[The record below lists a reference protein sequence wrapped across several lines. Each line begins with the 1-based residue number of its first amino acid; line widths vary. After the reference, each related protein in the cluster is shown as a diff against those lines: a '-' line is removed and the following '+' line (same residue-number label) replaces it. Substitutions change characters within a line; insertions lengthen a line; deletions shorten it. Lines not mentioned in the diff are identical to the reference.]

1 MQYLVFGKVT
11 SFFDILKTMD
21 KIKLYVPLG
30 TQKFPFVRII
40 IALNRL
46 VEQGEYKPEEI
57 VMQSALY
64 PVKPNFTAF
73 GLIPNEDF
81 NHYMEE
87 AEVIVTHSG
96 VNSIISSMEM
106 GKPLVICPRLHE
118 YGEHVDNH
126 QMEIATLMHDKYDVL
141 VCTDMK
147 DLPNLIKQSKTHKYK
162 HWVSHK
168 KELLSTI
175 SKLIL

>member
-1 MQYLVFGKVT
+1 
-11 SFFDILKTMD
+11 MD
-21 KIKLYVPLG
+21 KIKLFVPLG
-30 TQKFPFVRII
+30 TQKFPFGRII
-40 IALNRL
+40 TALNEL

-81 NHYMEE
+81 NRYMKE
-87 AEVIVTHSG
+87 AEVVVTHSG
-96 VNSIISSMEM
+96 VNSIISCMEM

-126 QMEIATLMHDKYDVL
+126 QMEIATLMHEKYDVL

-147 DLPNLIKQSKTHKYK
+147 ELPALIEQAKTHKYQS
-162 HWVSHK
+162 WVSHRA
-168 KELLSTI
+168 ELLDAI
-175 SKLIL
+175 RGLIV

>member
-1 MQYLVFGKVT
+1 MG
-11 SFFDILKTMD
+11 
-21 KIKLYVPLG
+21 KIKLFVPLG
-30 TQKFPFVRII
+30 TQKFPFGRII
-40 IALNRL
+40 TALNLL
-46 VEQGEYKPEEI
+46 VEQGRYKPEEI

-81 NHYMEE
+81 NHYMKE
-87 AEVIVTHSG
+87 AEVVVTHSG
-96 VNSIISSMEM
+96 VNSIISCMEM

-126 QMEIATLMHDKYDVL
+126 QIEIAMLMHDKYDVL

-147 DLPNLIKQSKTHKYK
+147 DLPTLIEQTRTHKYK
-162 HWVSHK
+162 PWTSHRE
-168 KELLSTI
+168 ELLEAI
-175 SKLIL
+175 SKLII

>member
-1 MQYLVFGKVT
+1 
-11 SFFDILKTMD
+11 MD
-21 KIKLYVPLG
+21 KIKLFVPLG
-30 TQKFPFVRII
+30 TQKFPFGRII
-40 IALNRL
+40 TALNEL
-46 VEQGEYKPEEI
+46 VEQGRYKPEEI

-81 NHYMEE
+81 NRYMKE

-96 VNSIISSMEM
+96 VNSIISCMEL

-147 DLPNLIKQSKTHKYK
+147 DLQGLIEQAKTYKYK
-162 HWVSHK
+162 PWVSHRE
-168 KELLSTI
+168 ELLDAI
-175 SKLIL
+175 KGLII

>member
-1 MQYLVFGKVT
+1 
-11 SFFDILKTMD
+11 
-21 KIKLYVPLG
+21 
-30 TQKFPFVRII
+30 
-40 IALNRL
+40 
-46 VEQGEYKPEEI
+46 
-57 VMQSALY
+57 
-64 PVKPNFTAF
+64 
-73 GLIPNEDF
+73 
-81 NHYMEE
+81 MEE

-147 DLPNLIKQSKTHKYK
+147 DLPNLIKQSHINISIGLAIKR
-162 HWVSHK
+162 
-168 KELLSTI
+168 TI
-175 SKLIL
+175 EYNH

>member
-21 KIKLYVPLG
+21 KIKLFVPLG
-30 TQKFPFVRII
+30 TQKFPFGRII

-87 AEVIVTHSG
+87 ALS
-96 VNSIISSMEM
+96 
-106 GKPLVICPRLHE
+106 
-118 YGEHVDNH
+118 
-126 QMEIATLMHDKYDVL
+126 
-141 VCTDMK
+141 
-147 DLPNLIKQSKTHKYK
+147 LIH
-162 HWVSHK
+162 
-168 KELLSTI
+168 I
-175 SKLIL
+175 

>member
-21 KIKLYVPLG
+21 KIKLFVPLG
-30 TQKFPFVRII
+30 TQKFPFGRII

-141 VCTDMK
+141 VCT
-147 DLPNLIKQSKTHKYK
+147 T
-162 HWVSHK
+162 
-168 KELLSTI
+168 
-175 SKLIL
+175 

>member
-1 MQYLVFGKVT
+1 
-11 SFFDILKTMD
+11 
-21 KIKLYVPLG
+21 
-30 TQKFPFVRII
+30 
-40 IALNRL
+40 
-46 VEQGEYKPEEI
+46 
-57 VMQSALY
+57 MQSALY

-168 KELLSTI
+168 KNY
-175 SKLIL
+175 